1 MRRGVKQFFRFGIVG
16 GLAFVVDY
24 GLLIILTEL
33 FGINYLIS
41 ATLAF
46 IAAVIFNYLVSMSYV
61 FTHKQDMSRQRE
73 FIIFVILSVIG
84 LLINNATMYA
94 GVEFFGIHYLITK
107 IFATVIVAIWNFF
120 SRKVLLDGGANGE
133 AGRFGHQPV
142 ASGKAAEKLAAAE
155 SESQAQSQQAT
166 AEGDPQK
173 AEA

>member
-1 MRRGVKQFFRFGIVG
+1 MRRGVKQFFRFGVVG

-46 IAAVIFNYLVSMSYV
+46 IAAVIFNYIVSMSYV

-120 SRKVLLDGGANGE
+120 TRKVLLDGGVDGD

-142 ASGKAAEKLAAAE
+142 TSGKAAEKLAADQAE
-155 SESQAQSQQAT
+155 SAAESQPAT
-166 AEGDPQK
+166 AEGNLEEVQ
-173 AEA
+173 A